1 MLDDAPLPTF
11 KSNVE
16 IVDVDS
22 FVFPPSSRTKLNTID
37 TTLKTPKQ
45 RSKIKAEKENMP
57 IHVGSL
63 PHTPAVSATSAS
75 STKKRSLSSIDV
87 VDVRKTKRIRK
98 TDSYDHLEVIK
109 NMLGT
114 NQTEQ
119 KVHQGKLLR
128 QMERSNEQYEI
139 QVRNTQEF
147 QTNFLAAL
155 SRLAPQN

>member
-1 MLDDAPLPTF
+1 MLDDVPLPTF

-16 IVDVDS
+16 IIDVDS

-63 PHTPAVSATSAS
+63 PHTPAVSATSSAS

-87 VDVRKTKRIRK
+87 VDVRKTKRVRK

-114 NQTEQ
+114 N
-119 KVHQGKLLR
+119 
-128 QMERSNEQYEI
+128 
-139 QVRNTQEF
+139 
-147 QTNFLAAL
+147 
-155 SRLAPQN
+155 